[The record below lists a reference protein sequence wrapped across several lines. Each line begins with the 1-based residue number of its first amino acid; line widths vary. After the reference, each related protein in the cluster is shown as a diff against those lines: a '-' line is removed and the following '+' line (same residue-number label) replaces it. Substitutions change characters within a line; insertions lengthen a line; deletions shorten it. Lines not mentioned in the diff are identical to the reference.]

1 MLRKIFLAIVLAVIL
16 SSCLAVAV
24 IQHPAQAPAI
34 NFSTPDEA
42 TPDEATADEATP
54 LEAQP
59 YTDIH
64 TEKATEN
71 ATESQTEVSTE
82 ADEHMEY
89 AEPDEPETIED
100 NPPDDY
106 QEPKYSEEDCY
117 TESPDSDNYSASDRE
132 WIARAICLEAGG
144 CSEECQWLVGS
155 TVLNLAD
162 RYNDGDIESTVT
174 DPSMFAVAHYL
185 YSREPSAT
193 NWAVADRVL
202 SGDRDYQVMA
212 FRTDYYHSFGTPYT
226 VVDNVYFS
234 TY

>member
-1 MLRKIFLAIVLAVIL
+1 MLNKIFLAIVLAVIL

-24 IQHPAQAPAI
+24 MQHPAQAPAI
-34 NFSTPDEA
+34 NFSTPDKA

-59 YTDIH
+59 STAIP
-64 TEKATEN
+64 TEKATESS
-71 ATESQTEVSTE
+71 TESQTEAYIEPPTE
-82 ADEHMEY
+82 AEEY
-89 AEPDEPETIED
+89 IEYIAPTEAEPEYDD
-100 NPPDDY
+100 DDY
-106 QEPKYSEEDCY
+106 YESDDAEISYS
-117 TESPDSDNYSASDRE
+117 SSDRE
-132 WIARAICLEAGG
+132 WIARVICMEAGN

-155 TVLNLAD
+155 TALNLAD
-162 RYNDGDIESTVT
+162 RYYGGNIEATVT
-174 DPSMFAVAHYL
+174 NPNIFAVAGYFYL
-185 YSREPSAT
+185 REPNAQ